1 MFQSNLSDVCGVIF
15 ITKPCNIAML
25 ADLYYKA
32 QVISISMLARL
43 PTPTGFEF
51 DPYGMY
57 LNLACDH
64 LALLNGTISEC
75 ARCGETTVREEKN
88 MRVWETNV

>member
-1 MFQSNLSDVCGVIF
+1 
-15 ITKPCNIAML
+15 
-25 ADLYYKA
+25 
-32 QVISISMLARL
+32 MLARP

-51 DPYGMY
+51 DPYGMS

-75 ARCGETTVREEKN
+75 ARCGETTVREEKKHACVGN
-88 MRVWETNV
+88 KCVRGDTCVWGDNCA